1 MLSALAILQYFM
13 DWIHHF
19 ELSVFPRLLGWLFLG
34 LVLVELLLRW
44 GLGLGRRLLYIPDPN
59 IGYLLAPDQAFQRL
73 GRRFVIN
80 QYSMRNQAI
89 AVHREP
95 DTLRIL
101 LLGDSI
107 ANGGW
112 WTDQQETIS
121 ARMEKALNIPQFKTV
136 EVLNA
141 SANSW
146 GPRNQQAYLERFGT
160 FESQW
165 LVLLLNSDDLFAITP
180 TSLGVGLDPHYPV
193 SQPLSALGDLIQT
206 LWPSRLRKPVEIPGL
221 AQALAEKGDR
231 VGFNLVAIEQ
241 IQKQC
246 QQSQC
251 QFLLALT
258 PLKRQVDNSRFPDY
272 EKTARERLEHFT
284 QKNKIIWID
293 FLPLFQSIKKP
304 DSLYRDTIHL
314 SSQGNQW
321 VSNVISQTITENH
334 QNHY

>member
-1 MLSALAILQYFM
+1 M

-89 AVHREP
+89 AVHRTP
-95 DTLRIL
+95 NTLRIL

-121 ARMEKALNIPQFKTV
+121 ALIENALQIPQFKTV

-165 LVLLLNSDDLFAITP
+165 LVLLLNSDDLFAIAP

-193 SQPLSALGDLIQT
+193 SQPSSALGDLIQT
-206 LWPSRLRKPVEIPGL
+206 LWPQRLRKPLEIPGL
-221 AQALAEKGDR
+221 AQVLAEKGDR
-231 VGFNLVAIEQ
+231 VGYNLTAIEQ

-284 QKNKIIWID
+284 QTNKIIWID
-293 FLPLFQSIKKP
+293 FLPLFQQTKQSGF
-304 DSLYRDTIHL
+304 LYRDTIHL
-314 SSQGNQW
+314 SPKGNQW
-321 VSNVISQTITENH
+321 VSNVISQTITQKY